1 MEIGK
6 VCVFLSGVALTAF
19 SAPHVLEP
27 KTMAHCPEEGLL
39 IGNGDLSCSVY
50 RESNRVVFR
59 LGKGDVWDRRLDLS
73 RDARPATIREIRRG
87 VLDEGWKVNPYDG
100 KGTVATKGTKDEKR
114 MREICNGNGR
124 GTQEHPFPE
133 PKPTG
138 ELRLFLP
145 GDWGEPEVVQRLTVE
160 EARLQIGFR
169 WRNGMTADVEVVIPP
184 RANVLS
190 LAWRLDAITPK
201 DAEVWNNA
209 FRHSS
214 PLSLGYGRHADPR
227 PDVWRAKEAAV
238 QVGTWC
244 PSGGEWD
251 VTNSPPLPPPVA
263 TLARG
268 GGAEWV
274 EPSFYPDLL
283 FPDGFKVRLT
293 GRASASRGAMRP
305 HRSAAMPTTA
315 RRRGARRSSIL
326 TFS

>member
-145 GDWGEPEVVQRLTVE
+145 G
-160 EARLQIGFR
+160 A
-169 WRNGMTADVEVVIPP
+169 
-184 RANVLS
+184 
-190 LAWRLDAITPK
+190 
-201 DAEVWNNA
+201 
-209 FRHSS
+209 
-214 PLSLGYGRHADPR
+214 
-227 PDVWRAKEAAV
+227 
-238 QVGTWC
+238 
-244 PSGGEWD
+244 
-251 VTNSPPLPPPVA
+251 
-263 TLARG
+263 
-268 GGAEWV
+268 
-274 EPSFYPDLL
+274 
-283 FPDGFKVRLT
+283 
-293 GRASASRGAMRP
+293 
-305 HRSAAMPTTA
+305 
-315 RRRGARRSSIL
+315 
-326 TFS
+326 